1 MVKMDVRRNGAALEN
16 VDGLDKSR
24 KTSRG
29 LQMANL
35 VLHHQ
40 SRYD

>member
-1 MVKMDVRRNGAALEN
+1 MVEMNVWRNNAALEN

-24 KTSRG
+24 KTSCG

-35 VLHHQ
+35 
-40 SRYD
+40 